1 MDVKK
6 FSEILTIAAWV
17 VGGVL
22 MFTSMANA
30 APDPNFHIY
39 IAYGQSNMEGNAM
52 DYTDLDKAEHPRV
65 KMFATTSCTSPYRPT
80 IGEVYPAVPPM
91 FKCAG
96 GVAGLSV
103 ADWFGRDMADSMPDV
118 TIGIIPVAQGGTSIR
133 LFDPDDY
140 KNYLNSLGA
149 NDQWLV
155 NGAKAYGENGNAM
168 GRIIEVA
175 KKAQEKGVIKG
186 IIFHQGETDGGM
198 NEQTAEWEKKVQ
210 KTYEYILSQLGLKAE
225 ETPFVAGE
233 MVDKGSCYGFVKR
246 VHNLS
251 NYIANF
257 GVASSKGY
265 GSKGDGLHF
274 TVEGYRGMGER
285 YAQEMLKLI
294 DRGPVV
300 TTPRAPYGGTAVEL
314 PGVIEAENFDV
325 PGTGSAN
332 KTYRDNDSENQG
344 DAKFRT
350 EDGVDIVEGGSGKAI
365 GYTNAGEWLE
375 YTINVKT
382 AGKYKLTLNTASG
395 STTSSLQ
402 FSVDGTNITD
412 EISIPQTAEN
422 KWDVYQ
428 EVDAGEVELKAGEQI
443 IRLTI
448 TGSYVNVDWFKFE
461 AIGSNGEVIE
471 IIDPPSSSS
480 GATTTPG
487 SSTSKGSNDSKKEEA
502 PEAIYAGNMH
512 MGISTSST
520 YNVFD
525 LKGQRLARFT
535 ARNMAEATQMWKNAS
550 MSASKIQGIVL
561 IRNQHSGETVQVKS
575 IR

>member
-1 MDVKK
+1 MDIKK
-6 FSEILTIAAWV
+6 FSDFLAIAAWV

-22 MFTSMANA
+22 MFTSMSNA

-52 DYTDLDKAEHPRV
+52 DYTDKDKAEHPRV
-65 KMFATTSCTSPYRPT
+65 KMFATTSCTNLNRPT
-80 IGEVYPAVPPM
+80 VGEIYPAKPPM
-91 FKCAG
+91 FKCG
-96 GVAGLSV
+96 AGLSV
-103 ADWFGRDMADSMPDV
+103 ADWFGRHMADALPDV
-118 TIGIIPVAQGGTSIR
+118 TIGIIPVAQAGTSIR

-140 KNYLNSLGA
+140 KNYLSSSEP
-149 NDQWLV
+149 WLQ
-155 NGAKAYGENGNAM
+155 NGAKSYGDDGNAM

-186 IIFHQGETDGGM
+186 IIFHQGETDPGM
-198 NEQTAEWEKKVQ
+198 SNWEQIVKKS
-210 KTYEYILSQLGLKAE
+210 YEYILSQLGLKAE

-233 MVDKGSCYGFVKR
+233 MIDKCADKQAAGCEQGMRER
-246 VHNLS
+246 VRGLK

-257 GVASSKGY
+257 GVAKSDGY

-274 TVEGYRGMGER
+274 TVQGYRGMGER

-294 DRGPVV
+294 VLEPA
-300 TTPRAPYGGTAVEL
+300 TLTPQEPYNGKAVDL
-314 PGVIEAENFDV
+314 PGIIEAENFDK
-325 PGTGSAN
+325 PGTGFAN
-332 KTYRDNDSENQG
+332 KSYNDNDSENQG

-375 YTINVKT
+375 YSVNVKS

-395 STTSSLQ
+395 SATSSLQ
-402 FSVDGTNITD
+402 FSVDGTDITD
-412 EISIPQTAEN
+412 IISIPQTAEN

-428 EVDAGEVELKAGEQI
+428 EVDGGEVELKAGEQI

-487 SSTSKGSNDSKKEEA
+487 SSASKGSNDSKKVETS
-502 PEAIYAGNMH
+502 EAIHSANMH
-512 MGISTSST
+512 MGISAST
-520 YNVFD
+520 TYDVFD

>member
-1 MDVKK
+1 MDIKK
-6 FSEILTIAAWV
+6 FSDFLAIAAWV

-22 MFTSMANA
+22 MFTSMSNA

-52 DYTDLDKAEHPRV
+52 DYTDKDKAEHPRV
-65 KMFATTSCTSPYRPT
+65 KMFATTSCTNPNRPT
-80 IGEVYPAVPPM
+80 IGEMYPAVPPM

-96 GVAGLSV
+96 GVSGLSV

-118 TIGIIPVAQGGTSIR
+118 TIGIIPVAQAGTSIR

-140 KNYLNSLGA
+140 KNYLSTSEP
-149 NDQWLV
+149 WLQ
-155 NGAKAYGENGNAM
+155 NGAKSYGNDGNVM

-198 NEQTAEWEKKVQ
+198 DESSAEWEKKVK

-233 MVDKGSCYGFVKR
+233 MVDQGSCYGFVKR

-251 NYIANF
+251 NYITNF

-285 YAQEMLKLI
+285 YAQAMLNLI

-300 TTPRAPYGGTAVEL
+300 ITPRAPYGETAVNI
-314 PGVIEAENFDV
+314 PGKIEAENFDK
-325 PGTGSAN
+325 PGTGLAN
-332 KTYRDNDSENQG
+332 KSYNDNDSENQG
-344 DAKFRT
+344 KANYRT
-350 EDGVDIVEGGSGKAI
+350 NEGVDIEEGGSGKAI
-365 GYTNAGEWLE
+365 GYTITGEWLE
-375 YTINVKT
+375 YSVNVKS

-395 STTSSLQ
+395 SATSSLQ
-402 FSVDGTNITD
+402 FSVDGTDITD
-412 EISIPQTAEN
+412 VISIPQTAEN

-428 EVDAGEVELKAGEQI
+428 DVDGGEVELKAGEQI

-487 SSTSKGSNDSKKEEA
+487 SSASKGSNDSKKVETS
-502 PEAIYAGNMH
+502 EAIHTANMH
-512 MGISTSST
+512 MGISAST
-520 YNVFD
+520 TYDVFD

-535 ARNMAEATQMWKNAS
+535 ARNMTEATQMWKNAS

-575 IR
+575 IH

>member
-6 FSEILTIAAWV
+6 ISEILTIAMWL

-22 MFTSMANA
+22 LFTTLANA

-65 KMFATTSCTSPYRPT
+65 KMFATTSCTNPNRPT

-140 KNYLNSLGA
+140 KNYLNSLGQ

-155 NGAKAYGENGNAM
+155 NGAKAYGSDGNAM
-168 GRIIEVA
+168 GRLIEVA
-175 KKAQEKGVIKG
+175 KKAQEVGVIKG

-210 KTYEYILSQLGLKAE
+210 KTYEYILSQLGLNAE

-257 GVASSKGY
+257 GVASSAGY

-300 TTPRAPYGGTAVEL
+300 LVPRAPYGGTVANI
-314 PGVIEAENFDV
+314 PGKIEAENFDV
-325 PGTGSAN
+325 PGTGAAN
-332 KTYRDNDSENQG
+332 KTYSDSDSENQG
-344 DAKFRT
+344 KSTYRAQDASSADLYDKAT
-350 EDGVDIVEGGSGKAI
+350 GVIL
-365 GYTNAGEWLE
+365 GYNQQNEWFE
-375 YTINVKT
+375 YSINVKE
-382 AGKYKLTLNTASG
+382 AGDYTMFASVATDNADASFSISLDGATLVDNVGDLSTGDFDTYKDVKANVTLPAGEHILRMTV
-395 STTSSLQ
+395 TSSWFDVDYFTFVKGKDAADPEAYKTQNPESFTTLKLATRTDATYNLFDLQ
-402 FSVDGTNITD
+402 GKHIAKFNARGMDSAIRMVQGGLSNLH
-412 EISIPQTAEN
+412 QG
-422 KWDVYQ
+422 VY
-428 EVDAGEVELKAGEQI
+428 LL
-443 IRLTI
+443 R
-448 TGSYVNVDWFKFE
+448 
-461 AIGSNGEVIE
+461 
-471 IIDPPSSSS
+471 
-480 GATTTPG
+480 
-487 SSTSKGSNDSKKEEA
+487 SKGPAGIQQKIVYKK
-502 PEAIYAGNMH
+502 
-512 MGISTSST
+512 
-520 YNVFD
+520 
-525 LKGQRLARFT
+525 
-535 ARNMAEATQMWKNAS
+535 
-550 MSASKIQGIVL
+550 
-561 IRNQHSGETVQVKS
+561 
-575 IR
+575 

>member
-6 FSEILTIAAWV
+6 VSDVLTIAAWV

-39 IAYGQSNMEGNAM
+39 IAYGQSNMEGNA
-52 DYTDLDKAEHPRV
+52 TNFDKNIDGKEHPRV
-65 KMFATTSCTSPYRPT
+65 KMFAATKCDNLNRPT
-80 IGEVYPAVPPM
+80 VGEMYPAIPPM
-91 FKCAG
+91 FKCYE
-96 GVAGLSV
+96 GLSV

-118 TIGIIPVAQGGTSIR
+118 TIGIVPVAQGGTSIR

-140 KNYLNSLGA
+140 QNYVSTA
-149 NDQWLV
+149 ADWLQNGV
-155 NGAKAYGENGNAM
+155 NGAYGGNAL
-168 GRIIEVA
+168 GRLIEVA

-186 IIFHQGETDGGM
+186 IIFHQGETDPGM
-198 NEQTAEWEKKVQ
+198 SNWEEIVKKS
-210 KTYEYILSQLGLKAE
+210 YEYILSQLGLKAE

-233 MVDKGSCYGFVKR
+233 MIDKCVDNNNAAGCGNGMRER
-246 VHNLS
+246 VRGLK

-257 GVASSKGY
+257 GVAKSDGY

-274 TVEGYRGMGER
+274 TVQGYRGMGER

-294 DRGPVV
+294 VRDPA
-300 TTPRAPYGGTAVEL
+300 TLTPQEPYTGKAVEL
-314 PGVIEAENFDV
+314 PGIIEAENFDK
-325 PGTGSAN
+325 PGTGAAN
-332 KTYRDNDSENQG
+332 KSYSDNDSENQG

-461 AIGSNGEVIE
+461 AINSNGEVIE

-480 GATTTPG
+480 GNTTPG
-487 SSTSKGSNDSKKEEA
+487 SSASKGSNDNKKEEA

-512 MGISTSST
+512 MGISAST
-520 YNVFD
+520 TYDVFD

-535 ARNMAEATQMWKNAS
+535 ARNMAEATQMWKNAPT
-550 MSASKIQGIVL
+550 SASKIQGIVL